1 MKTFKQLRIDG
12 LFDEV
17 TAKGEIINNERTK
30 RQINVEIW
38 ELERVFDVNFK
49 LCDFYKK
56 YIKK

>member
-17 TAKGEIINNERTK
+17 TAKGEIINNGRTK
-30 RQINVEIW
+30 QQINVEIW
-38 ELERVFDVNFK
+38 ELEKVFNVNFK

-56 YIKK
+56 HIKQ